1 MIVGIDVQSSI
12 NLAAS
17 FTTGTTRH
25 LPPTHPPAI
34 SKYNN
39 HFSTTNAIE
48 REPYDTNFIG
58 PCQHDPPP
66 PRDGATRLP
75 TSSQHRPS
83 NMADQGDS
91 TLIPPRKQERK
102 RFKPTSRPRPP
113 IPGQEKAEAV
123 LELGEFQEVDTLTLS
138 EASLVIN
145 ALVTKRRMDRKNV
158 NETEMLTQTLNY
170 LDAFS
175 RFRQKENV
183 EAVERLLSAHKQLAK
198 FERAQIGSLCCET
211 AEEAKTLI
219 PSLQDKITDEDLQE
233 LLDEI
238 SKLQSR

>member
-1 MIVGIDVQSSI
+1 MHDGHDTPSSAYSSPPSAITIIVSRPPTQLNSSHKLRLL
-12 NLAAS
+12 LALLS
-17 FTTGTTRH
+17 RT
-25 LPPTHPPAI
+25 LPPT
-34 SKYNN
+34 
-39 HFSTTNAIE
+39 
-48 REPYDTNFIG
+48 
-58 PCQHDPPP
+58 
-66 PRDGATRLP
+66 RDGATRLP

-83 NMADQGDS
+83 KMADQGDS

-113 IPGQEKAEAV
+113 VPGQEKAEAV